1 VKLSLTTAPA
11 AAVETKSLAV
21 AVINADGTFMG
32 TFTPT
37 RFAAE
42 NGELVA
48 KGILS
53 GGLRGDVAVIERVTL
68 PVTAGEGSGS
78 TLRLTLGPA
87 DVVLRDIPTRLEA
100 APFAIEGRPG
110 LHVNLVC
117 GVIQLFE
124 AEPGTALIPDALNQI
139 LART

>member
-1 VKLSLTTAPA
+1 MKLLHATVPA
-11 AAVETKSLAV
+11 AAVESSSHAV
-21 AVINADGTFMG
+21 AVINADGRFMG

-37 RFAAE
+37 RFEAE
-42 NGELVA
+42 NGSLVA
-48 KGILS
+48 KGILN
-53 GGLRGDVAVIERVTL
+53 GGLRGDLAVIERVAL
-68 PVTAGEGSGS
+68 PVTAADGHGA

-87 DVVLRDIPTRLEA
+87 DVTLRGVPTRLEA
-100 APFAIEGRPG
+100 APFTVEGRPG

-124 AEPGTALIPDALNQI
+124 SRPRPALIPDVLNQI